1 MIKKITLVG
10 LFLITFIAN
19 AQIGPVGHLT
29 IFSEDGDRFTLI
41 LNGEIIND
49 EPQTNLR
56 VEDLNQPY
64 YNAKVKFADQTLAD
78 ISKNNLMLTD
88 VDGIFSDV
96 TYKIKRDKN
105 F

>member
-10 LFLITFIAN
+10 LFLIAFFAN

-56 VEDLNQPY
+56 VEDLNQPFSFFPNLTCSHHLVY
-64 YNAKVKFADQTLAD
+64 KTRYFVTGFYLVIYQSCV
-78 ISKNNLMLTD
+78 IS
-88 VDGIFSDV
+88 IP
-96 TYKIKRDKN
+96 I
-105 F
+105 